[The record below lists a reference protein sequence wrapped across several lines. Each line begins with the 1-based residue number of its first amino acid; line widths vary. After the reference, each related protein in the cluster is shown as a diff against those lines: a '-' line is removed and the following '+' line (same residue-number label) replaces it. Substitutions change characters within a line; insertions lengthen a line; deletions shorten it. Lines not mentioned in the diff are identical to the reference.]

1 MGINYNPFSL
11 EGKTIL
17 VTGASSGIGKT
28 TAIECSKMGAKVVI
42 TARNEE
48 RLNKT
53 LSELEGEGHL
63 AIIADLTSE
72 EDVKTLVASMPEL
85 DGVVYNAGVGITV
98 PLSFIK
104 DEDLYRVFETN
115 LFSTMKLN
123 KSLLRKKKINKSA
136 SLVFTSSISAL
147 YNTPGISLYG
157 STKAA
162 LLSYMRS
169 CACELADKKIR
180 VNAVLPGM
188 IQTDLINGG
197 TLSEDDK
204 ARDMASYPLKRYGTP
219 YDVAYAFIYL
229 LSDASSWV
237 TGTSLIVDGGKLMR

>member
-1 MGINYNPFSL
+1 MGVNYNPFSL

-17 VTGASSGIGKT
+17 VTGASSGIGRA
-28 TAIECSKMGAKVVI
+28 TAIECSRMGAKLVI

-48 RLNKT
+48 RLNQT
-53 LSELEGEGHL
+53 LTELDGEGHL
-63 AIIADLTSE
+63 VLIGDLTSQ
-72 EDVKTLVASMPEL
+72 DGIVNLVAAMPEF
-85 DGVVYNAGVGITV
+85 DGIVYNAGVGITV
-98 PLSFIK
+98 PLAFIK

-115 LFSTMKLN
+115 LFATMRLN
-123 KSLLRKKKINKSA
+123 KLLLRKKKIHKSA
-136 SLVFTSSISAL
+136 SIVFTSSISAL

-157 STKAA
+157 ATKAA

-197 TLSEDDK
+197 TLSEEDK
-204 ARDMASYPLKRYGTP
+204 ARDKATYPLKRYGTP
-219 YDVAYAFIYL
+219 LDVAYAFVYL

>member
-1 MGINYNPFSL
+1 MGITYNPFSL

-28 TAIECSKMGAKVVI
+28 TAIECSKMGAKLVI

-48 RLNKT
+48 RLNQT
-53 LSELEGEGHL
+53 LSEMEGEGHVAL
-63 AIIADLTSE
+63 IADLTNE
-72 EDVKTLVASMPEL
+72 DDVKSLVSSMPEL
-85 DGVVYNAGVGITV
+85 DGVIYNAGVGITV
-98 PLSFIK
+98 PLAFIK

-123 KSLLRKKKINKSA
+123 KVLLRKKRIKKSA

-147 YNTPGISLYG
+147 FNTPGISLYG

-169 CACELADKKIR
+169 CACELADRKIR

-204 ARDMASYPLKRYGTP
+204 ARDMATYPLKRYGTP

>member
-1 MGINYNPFSL
+1 MGIGYNPFSL

-28 TAIECSKMGAKVVI
+28 TAVECSRMGARLVI
-42 TARNEE
+42 TGRNEE
-48 RLNKT
+48 RLNQT
-53 LSELEGEGHL
+53 LSELEGDGHVML
-63 AIIADLTSE
+63 MGDLTSQ
-72 EDVKTLVASMPEL
+72 DDIKRIVADMPEL

-98 PLSFIK
+98 PLAYIK

-115 LFSTMKLN
+115 LFATMRLN
-123 KSLLRKKKINKSA
+123 KALLRKKKVRKSA
-136 SLVFTSSISAL
+136 SIVFTSSISAL
-147 YNTPGISLYG
+147 FNTPGISLYG
-157 STKAA
+157 ATKAA

-169 CACELADKKIR
+169 YACEFADKKIR
-180 VNAVLPGM
+180 VNAILPGM

-197 TLSEDDK
+197 TLSEEDK

-219 YDVAYAFIYL
+219 QDVAYAFIYL

>member
-1 MGINYNPFSL
+1 MGITYNPFSL
-11 EGKTIL
+11 EGKKIL

-28 TAIECSKMGAKVVI
+28 TAIECSKMGAKLVI

-48 RLNKT
+48 RLNQT
-53 LSELEGEGHL
+53 LSEMEGEGHVAL
-63 AIIADLTSE
+63 IGDLTKE
-72 EDVKTLVASMPEL
+72 DDVKSLVSSMPEL
-85 DGVVYNAGVGITV
+85 DGVIYNAGVGITV
-98 PLSFIK
+98 PLAFIK

-123 KSLLRKKKINKSA
+123 KALLRKKRIKKSA

-147 YNTPGISLYG
+147 FNTPGISLYG

-169 CACELADKKIR
+169 CACELADRKIR

-204 ARDMASYPLKRYGTP
+204 ARDMATYPLKRYGTP

>member
-1 MGINYNPFSL
+1 MGITNNPFTL

-17 VTGASSGIGKT
+17 VTGASSGIGRA
-28 TAIECSKMGAKVVI
+28 TAIECSKMGAKLVI

-53 LSELEGEGHL
+53 LSELEGDGHVAL
-63 AIIADLTSE
+63 IADLTVKD
-72 EDVKTLVASMPEL
+72 DVANLVVSLPSL

-98 PLSFIK
+98 PLGFIK
-104 DEDLYRVFETN
+104 EEDLYRVFETN
-115 LFSTMKLN
+115 LFSTMMLN
-123 KSLLRKKKINKSA
+123 KAILRKKKINKQA
-136 SLVFTSSISAL
+136 SIVFTSSISAL
-147 YNTPGISLYG
+147 FNTPGIALYG
-157 STKAA
+157 ATKAA

-188 IQTDLINGG
+188 IQTELINGG
-197 TLSEDDK
+197 TLSEADK
-204 ARDMASYPLKRYGTP
+204 ESDMATYPLKRYGTP
-219 YDVAYAFIYL
+219 QDVAYAFIYL

>member
-1 MGINYNPFSL
+1 MGITYNPFSL

-17 VTGASSGIGKT
+17 VSGASSGIGKT
-28 TAIECSKMGAKVVI
+28 TAIECSKMGAKLVI

-48 RLNKT
+48 RLNQT

-63 AIIADLTSE
+63 ALIADLTRE
-72 EDVKTLVASMPEL
+72 DDVKSLVSSMPEL
-85 DGVVYNAGVGITV
+85 DGVIFNAGVGITV
-98 PLSFIK
+98 PLAFIK

-123 KSLLRKKKINKSA
+123 KALLRKKRIKKSA

-147 YNTPGISLYG
+147 FNTPGISLYG

-169 CACELADKKIR
+169 CACELADRKIR

-204 ARDMASYPLKRYGTP
+204 ARDMATYPLKRYGTP

>member
-1 MGINYNPFSL
+1 MGISYNPFSL

-28 TAIECSKMGAKVVI
+28 TAVECSRMGAKLVI
-42 TARNEE
+42 TGRNEE
-48 RLNKT
+48 RLNQT
-53 LSELEGEGHL
+53 LSELVGDGHVML
-63 AIIADLTSE
+63 TGDLTSQ
-72 EDVKTLVASMPEL
+72 DDIKRIVADMPEL
-85 DGVVYNAGVGITV
+85 DGIVYNAGVGITV
-98 PLSFIK
+98 PLAYIK

-115 LFSTMKLN
+115 LFATMRFN
-123 KSLLRKKKINKSA
+123 KALLRKKKVRKSA
-136 SLVFTSSISAL
+136 SIVFTSSISAL
-147 YNTPGISLYG
+147 FNTPGISLYG
-157 STKAA
+157 ATKAA

-197 TLSEDDK
+197 TLSEEDK

-219 YDVAYAFIYL
+219 QDVAYAFIYL

>member
-1 MGINYNPFSL
+1 MGISYNPFSL

-28 TAIECSKMGAKVVI
+28 TAVECSWMGAKLVI
-42 TARNEE
+42 TGRNEE
-48 RLNKT
+48 RLNQT
-53 LSELEGEGHL
+53 LSELVGDGHVML
-63 AIIADLTSE
+63 TGDLTSQ
-72 EDVKTLVASMPEL
+72 DDIKRIVADMPEL
-85 DGVVYNAGVGITV
+85 DGIVYNAGVGITV
-98 PLSFIK
+98 PLAYIK

-115 LFSTMKLN
+115 LFATMRLN
-123 KSLLRKKKINKSA
+123 KTLLRKKKVNKSA
-136 SLVFTSSISAL
+136 SIVFTSSISAL
-147 YNTPGISLYG
+147 FNTPGISLYG
-157 STKAA
+157 ATKAA

-197 TLSEDDK
+197 TLSEEDK

-219 YDVAYAFIYL
+219 QDVAFAFIYL

-237 TGTSLIVDGGKLMR
+237 TGTNLIVDGGKLMR

>member
-1 MGINYNPFSL
+1 MGITYNPFSL
-11 EGKTIL
+11 EGKTIF

-28 TAIECSKMGAKVVI
+28 TAIECSKMGAKLVI

-48 RLNKT
+48 RLNQT
-53 LSELEGEGHL
+53 LSEMEGEGHVAL
-63 AIIADLTSE
+63 IADLTNE
-72 EDVKTLVASMPEL
+72 DDVKSLVSSMPEL
-85 DGVVYNAGVGITV
+85 DGVIYNAGVGITV
-98 PLSFIK
+98 PLAFIK

-123 KSLLRKKKINKSA
+123 KVLLRKKRIKKSA

-147 YNTPGISLYG
+147 FNTPGISLYG

-169 CACELADKKIR
+169 CACELADRKIR

-204 ARDMASYPLKRYGTP
+204 ARDMATYPLKRYGTP

>member
-1 MGINYNPFSL
+1 MGLNYNPFTL

-28 TAIECSKMGAKVVI
+28 TAIECSKMGAKLVI
-42 TARNEE
+42 TGRNEE

-53 LSELEGEGHL
+53 LSELDGVGHITL
-63 AIIADLTSE
+63 IGDLTSQ
-72 EDVKTLVASMPEL
+72 DDINFIVASMPEL
-85 DGVVYNAGVGITV
+85 DGVVHNAGIAITV
-98 PLSFIK
+98 PIAYIK
-104 DEDLYRVFETN
+104 DDDLYRFFETN
-115 LFSTMKLN
+115 LFATMQLN
-123 KSLLRKKKINKSA
+123 KALLRKKRIRKSA
-136 SLVFTSSISAL
+136 SIVFTSSISAL
-147 YNTPGISLYG
+147 FNTPGISLYAA
-157 STKAA
+157 TKAA
-162 LLSYMRS
+162 LLSYMRG

-188 IQTDLINGG
+188 IQTDLISGG

-204 ARDMASYPLKRYGTP
+204 ERDMLSYPLKRYGTP
-219 YDVAYAFIYL
+219 HDVAYAFIYL

>member
-1 MGINYNPFSL
+1 MGIGYNPFSL

-28 TAIECSKMGAKVVI
+28 TAIECSKMGARVVV

-48 RLNKT
+48 RLSQT

-63 AIIADLTSE
+63 MLIGDLTSQ
-72 EDVKTLVASMPEL
+72 DDIKRIGAVMPAL
-85 DGVVYNAGVGITV
+85 DGIVYNAGVGITV
-98 PLSFIK
+98 PLAYIK
-104 DEDLYRVFETN
+104 DDDLYRVFETN
-115 LFSTMKLN
+115 LFATMRLN
-123 KSLLRKKKINKSA
+123 KALLRKKKVNKSA
-136 SLVFTSSISAL
+136 SIVFTSSISAL
-147 YNTPGISLYG
+147 FNTSGIALYG
-157 STKAA
+157 ATKAA

-197 TLSEDDK
+197 TLSEEDK
-204 ARDMASYPLKRYGTP
+204 TRDMASYPLKRYGTP
-219 YDVAYAFIYL
+219 QDVAYAFIYL

>member
-1 MGINYNPFSL
+1 MGITNNPFTL

-17 VTGASSGIGKT
+17 VTGASSGIGRA
-28 TAIECSKMGAKVVI
+28 TAIECSKMGAKMVI

-53 LSELEGEGHL
+53 LSELEGDGHVAL
-63 AIIADLTSE
+63 IADLT
-72 EDVKTLVASMPEL
+72 VKDDVASLVTSLPAL

-104 DEDLYRVFETN
+104 EEDMYRVFETN
-115 LFSTMKLN
+115 LFSTMMLN
-123 KSLLRKKKINKSA
+123 KAILRKKKINKQA
-136 SLVFTSSISAL
+136 SIVFTSSISAL
-147 YNTPGISLYG
+147 FNTPGIALYG
-157 STKAA
+157 ATKAA

-188 IQTDLINGG
+188 IQTELINGG
-197 TLSEDDK
+197 TLSEADK
-204 ARDMASYPLKRYGTP
+204 ESDMATYPLKRYGTP
-219 YDVAYAFIYL
+219 QDVAYAFIYL

>member
-1 MGINYNPFSL
+1 MGISYNPFSL
-11 EGKTIL
+11 EGKTVL

-28 TAIECSKMGAKVVI
+28 TAIECSRLGAKLVI
-42 TARNEE
+42 TGRNEE
-48 RLNKT
+48 RLSQT
-53 LSELEGEGHL
+53 LSELEGDVHIMLMG
-63 AIIADLTSE
+63 DLTSQDDIKRIVSE
-72 EDVKTLVASMPEL
+72 IPEL

-98 PLSFIK
+98 PLTYIK
-104 DEDLYRVFETN
+104 DEELYRVFETN
-115 LFSTMKLN
+115 LFATMRLN
-123 KSLLRKKKINKSA
+123 KALLRKKKIRKSA
-136 SLVFTSSISAL
+136 SIVFTSSISAL
-147 YNTPGISLYG
+147 FNTPGISLYG
-157 STKAA
+157 ATKAA

-197 TLSEDDK
+197 TLSEEDK

-219 YDVAYAFIYL
+219 QDVAYAFIYL

>member
-1 MGINYNPFSL
+1 MGITYNPFSL

-28 TAIECSKMGAKVVI
+28 TAIECSKMGAKLVI

-48 RLNKT
+48 RLNQT
-53 LSELEGEGHL
+53 LSEMEGEGHVAL
-63 AIIADLTSE
+63 IGDLTKDD
-72 EDVKTLVASMPEL
+72 DVKSLVSSMPEL
-85 DGVVYNAGVGITV
+85 DGVIYNAGVGITV
-98 PLSFIK
+98 PLAFIK

-123 KSLLRKKKINKSA
+123 KALLRKKRIKKSA

-147 YNTPGISLYG
+147 FNTPGISLYG

-169 CACELADKKIR
+169 CACELADRKIR

-204 ARDMASYPLKRYGTP
+204 ARDMATYPLKRYGTP

>member
-1 MGINYNPFSL
+1 MGITYNPFSL
-11 EGKTIL
+11 KGKTVL

-28 TAIECSKMGAKVVI
+28 TAIECSKMGARLVI

-48 RLNKT
+48 RLNQT

-63 AIIADLTSE
+63 ALIADLTNE
-72 EDVKTLVASMPEL
+72 EDVKTLVSSMPVL

-98 PLSFIK
+98 PLAFIK

-123 KSLLRKKKINKSA
+123 KALLRKKRINKSA

-147 YNTPGISLYG
+147 FNTPGISLYG

-169 CACELADKKIR
+169 CACELADRKIR

-204 ARDMASYPLKRYGTP
+204 TRDMATYPLKRYGTP
-219 YDVAYAFIYL
+219 CDVAYAFIYL

>member
-1 MGINYNPFSL
+1 MGINYNPFTL

-28 TAIECSKMGAKVVI
+28 TAIECSKMGAKLVI

-48 RLNKT
+48 RLNQT
-53 LSELEGEGHL
+53 LNELEGEGHMAL
-63 AIIADLTSE
+63 IADLTNE
-72 EDVKTLVASMPEL
+72 DDVKSLASSMPEL
-85 DGVVYNAGVGITV
+85 DGVIYNAGVGITV
-98 PLSFIK
+98 PLAFIK
-104 DEDLYRVFETN
+104 DEDLYRVYETN

-123 KSLLRKKKINKSA
+123 KALLRKKRINKSA

-147 YNTPGISLYG
+147 FNTPGISLYG

-169 CACELADKKIR
+169 CACELADRKIR

-204 ARDMASYPLKRYGTP
+204 ARDMATYPLKRYGTP

>member
-1 MGINYNPFSL
+1 MGVSYNPFSL
-11 EGKTIL
+11 QGKTIL

-28 TAIECSKMGAKVVI
+28 TAIECSKMGAKLII

-48 RLNKT
+48 RLNQT
-53 LSELEGEGHL
+53 LTELEGDGHIAL
-63 AIIADLTSE
+63 IADLTLQ
-72 EDVKTLVASMPEL
+72 EDIKCLVEAMPEL

-98 PLSFIK
+98 PLAYIK
-104 DEDLYRVFETN
+104 DDDLYRVFETN
-115 LFSTMKLN
+115 LFSTMRLN
-123 KSLLRKKKINKSA
+123 KALLRKKKILKSA
-136 SLVFTSSISAL
+136 SIVFTSSISAL

-157 STKAA
+157 ETKAA

-197 TLSEDDK
+197 TLSEEDK

-219 YDVAYAFIYL
+219 QDVAYAFIYL

-237 TGTSLIVDGGKLMR
+237 TGTSLVVDGGKLMR

>member
-1 MGINYNPFSL
+1 MGVNFNPFSL

-17 VTGASSGIGKT
+17 ITGASSGIGKA
-28 TAIECSKMGAKVVI
+28 TAIECSRMGAKLVI

-48 RLNKT
+48 RLNQT
-53 LSELEGEGHL
+53 MAELEGRGHL
-63 AIIADLTSE
+63 ALIGDLTSQ
-72 EDVKTLVASMPEL
+72 DDIMNLVAAMPEF
-85 DGVVYNAGVGITV
+85 DGIVYNAGVGITV
-98 PLSFIK
+98 PLAFIK

-115 LFSTMKLN
+115 LFATMRLN
-123 KSLLRKKKINKSA
+123 KSLLRKKKIHKSA
-136 SLVFTSSISAL
+136 SIVFTSSISAL

-157 STKAA
+157 ATKAA

-197 TLSEDDK
+197 TLSEEDK
-204 ARDMASYPLKRYGTP
+204 ARDMSTYPLKRYGTP
-219 YDVAYAFIYL
+219 LDVAYAFVYL